1 LSHEACGMM
10 QRHDAPEGDVGGLSS
25 EDIDEMLAAGEEGGP
40 MVPLGRM
47 LVLEGIDGTGKSHIS
62 RQVVEHLEAR
72 EVSAIITSE
81 PTDGAVGRLIK
92 RVTEEGVDPYTEL
105 FLFMADRADHVQWMA
120 ARMREGNWIVCDR
133 YAMSSAAYQGTY
145 LEEEWETKGRDPVA
159 WIMEMHRKW
168 WIEPDLTILIVDD
181 IDRCLDRVEKRGP
194 ATKFE
199 RRDYLE
205 RVQTNYLRIAEMS
218 DGVVVLD
225 DPDLDDLTEG
235 VLGRV
240 EALLGKGR

>member
-1 LSHEACGMM
+1 MSPEACGMM
-10 QRHDAPEGDVGGLSS
+10 QRHDAPEGDVGSLSS
-25 EDIDEMLAAGEEGGP
+25 EDIDELLAAGEEGGQ
-40 MVPLGRM
+40 MVPQGRM
-47 LVLEGIDGTGKSHIS
+47 IVLEGIDGTGKSHVS
-62 RQVVEHLEAR
+62 RRVVEHLEAR
-72 EVSAIITSE
+72 EVSAVITSE
-81 PTDGAVGRLIK
+81 PTEGALGRLIK
-92 RVTEEGVDPYTEL
+92 KVTEEGVDPYTEL

-159 WIMEMHRKW
+159 WIMEMHRQW
-168 WIEPDLTILIVDD
+168 WIAPDLTVLIVDD
-181 IDRCLDRVEKRGP
+181 IDRCLDRVGRRGS

-205 RVQTNYLRIAEMS
+205 RVQVNYLRIAEMS

-225 DPDLDDLTEG
+225 DPDLDNLTEG

-240 EALLGKGR
+240 EALLGEGR

>member
-1 LSHEACGMM
+1 MM
-10 QRHDAPEGDVGGLSS
+10 QRHDAPEGDVGSLSS
-25 EDIDEMLAAGEEGGP
+25 EDIDELLAAGEDGGP
-40 MVPLGRM
+40 MVPRGKIIA
-47 LVLEGIDGTGKSHIS
+47 LEGIDGTGKSHVS
-62 RQVVEHLEAR
+62 QRVVEHLEAR
-72 EVSAIITSE
+72 EVSTIITSE
-81 PTDGAVGRLIK
+81 PTEGAVGRLIK

-159 WIMEMHRKW
+159 WIMEMHRPW
-168 WIEPDLTILIVDD
+168 WIAPDLTVLIVDD
-181 IDRCLDRVEKRGP
+181 IDRCLDRVGKRGQ

-205 RVQTNYLRIAEMS
+205 RVQANYLRIAETT
-218 DGVVVLD
+218 DGVVVVD
-225 DPDLDDLTEG
+225 DPDLEDIVVA

-240 EALLGKGR
+240 EAMLGRSKV